1 MTVCLCVFQL
11 ICSYLFYPCHNVGMT
26 VCLCV
31 FQLICSYLFYPC
43 HNVGMTVCLCVF
55 QLICSY
61 LFYPLSFL
69 MGVDADDRLK
79 MGELI
84 GTKTFLNEFYAYTEL
99 SVYINN
105 RKTLNEY
112 VHTSIVLQRLV
123 R

>member
-1 MTVCLCVFQL
+1 MSALQAVQRCVIKSGHGQCLG
-11 ICSYLFYPCHNVGMT
+11 CSTPCHSVGMT
-26 VCLCV
+26 VFLR
-31 FQLICSYLFYPC
+31 
-43 HNVGMTVCLCVF
+43 VF

-112 VHTSIVLQRLV
+112 VDASIVL
-123 R
+123 